1 MKKLLNLFFASTEF
15 WQKFEVVNEYT
26 TVYSYSVSYKLMSKF
41 DDILIKFYELQGV
54 KCFSVVQSRKTII
67 ESLYFLNH
75 DDLNL
80 LLNRIPQI
88 RAANPLCSGSLSI
101 KALSLSLQNENKT
114 HH

>member
-1 MKKLLNLFFASTEF
+1 MNFK
-15 WQKFEVVNEYT
+15 
-26 TVYSYSVSYKLMSKF
+26 VSNVSPWYNQ
-41 DDILIKFYELQGV
+41 E
-54 KCFSVVQSRKTII
+54 KTII